1 MKGVIFVTMS
11 SGLLMGLS
19 NLLVQENSSTR
30 KLLPHSILFVT
41 DLVDS
46 CTNQQQQ
53 IWNGGNIFLTWRV
66 SVNCSMSQLL
76 VQSNFYRQPIAS
88 LSLKNINLAS
98 KINMDRR
105 DSHTELFD
113 VLASCSIKT
122 KFSREN
128 LLPVLL
134 DH

>member
-1 MKGVIFVTMS
+1 MEWREYFFDMESKRELFDVAATC
-11 SGLLMGLS
+11 
-19 NLLVQENSSTR
+19 
-30 KLLPHSILFVT
+30 SIKP
-41 DLVDS
+41 
-46 CTNQQQQ
+46 
-53 IWNGGNIFLTWRV
+53 
-66 SVNCSMSQLL
+66 
-76 VQSNFYRQPIAS
+76 NFYRQPIAS